1 MSFFRLHLVGG
12 ESDFLRMCIYL
23 LQQPFEDF
31 LDFLIQNPQ
40 RDLGV
45 HSLLRYV
52 YSIPRHTVKALRK
65 KIKFLHPSNPDQIY
79 LPTLEYA
86 CRYGDVKVLR
96 WVYKNLRSDR
106 ISNLSS
112 HSITRI
118 YQSTL
123 LSKNKRAIEWA
134 YATFPPHPHM
144 AERDL
149 NNILNDALFTC
160 RVDLFDWVVR
170 AHTIDPHYVEEKALL
185 FLHGLLFY
193 HNMIE
198 ERDIKQVCRIYPTF
212 SDLMDRCARAEEE
225 RKPTVL
231 CMSSIRSVVLPRLRP
246 RLQSCLVKDPN
257 LVRVPVDVLNIVS
270 EYGV

>member
-1 MSFFRLHLVGG
+1 MSFFRPHLVSD
-12 ESDFLRMCIYL
+12 ESDFLQMCIYL

-52 YSIPRHTVKALRK
+52 YSIPRHTVRALRK
-65 KIKFLHPSNPDQIY
+65 KIKVLHPSNPDHIY

-86 CRYGDVKVLR
+86 CRYGDMKVLR
-96 WVYKNLRSDR
+96 WVYKNLRSDLVSN
-106 ISNLSS
+106 ISP
-112 HSITRI
+112 HSIARI
-118 YQSTL
+118 YGCTL
-123 LSKNKRAIEWA
+123 LSKNKPAVEWA

-144 AERDL
+144 SKRDL
-149 NNILNDALFTC
+149 NDIISDALFTC
-160 RVDLFDWVVR
+160 RVDLLDWVVR
-170 AHTIDPHYVEEKALL
+170 AHNIDNHYVEEKALL
-185 FLHGLLFY
+185 FLHDRLLY
-193 HNMIE
+193 HNRLD
-198 ERDIKQVCRIYPTF
+198 ERDIKQICRIYTTF

-225 RKPTVL
+225 RKPTFS
-231 CMSSIRSVVLPRLRP
+231 CISRIRSIVLPRLRP